1 LSRSQT
7 QHMPEHKRWLPP
19 RDPRWIRG
27 QFAEAGAAR
36 RQKGLPS
43 ADAGS
48 EVLPRCGPTSPPLD
62 EVPGYWWADDR
73 ALHEAQFDRNCS
85 LEETSGRTGESTP
98 DEPPAQFEIEPLLQP
113 GQKATYPGPLGPDPD
128 RIRVVLEALDRDT
141 ERRRLYRA
149 DGRPES
155 SSETARAEDGQ
166 PLRPRFVVQQTALSD
181 RARQLLARY
190 RHEVGPGLRFEDVD
204 PLQFSLWLHS
214 IRPFLNGS
222 SWRVYRNAALA
233 AVQILPH
240 ENQGAAVT
248 MLAEDGRRRAIRAR
262 RVDGRRLR
270 KEGDEVLPSRATRI
284 AYSDYEKLV
293 SSLPTVPNAPAAD
306 WLRDWLIAG
315 ISSGLLPGEWPLAEL
330 EEKQAAE
337 GELKIWLHIV
347 NPAQRH
353 EPNRLAYRTLDIS
366 GFQPETLEAIRR
378 MATNSRKW
386 AVDGSIQQRRS
397 DCAQMLYQACDALF
411 PRRQI
416 KFSLFT
422 FRHQFIAN
430 MRSLM
435 GRAEVIAMVG
445 DVDVDDDKEHYTKR
459 RAAWT
464 KSDIKDVAAPIKEHV
479 RQVDRYIRM
488 VEDRKTAMGPA
499 TKRRRKDDENI

>member
-1 LSRSQT
+1 
-7 QHMPEHKRWLPP
+7 
-19 RDPRWIRG
+19 
-27 QFAEAGAAR
+27 
-36 RQKGLPS
+36 
-43 ADAGS
+43 
-48 EVLPRCGPTSPPLD
+48 
-62 EVPGYWWADDR
+62 
-73 ALHEAQFDRNCS
+73 
-85 LEETSGRTGESTP
+85 
-98 DEPPAQFEIEPLLQP
+98 
-113 GQKATYPGPLGPDPD
+113 
-128 RIRVVLEALDRDT
+128 
-141 ERRRLYRA
+141 
-149 DGRPES
+149 
-155 SSETARAEDGQ
+155 
-166 PLRPRFVVQQTALSD
+166 
-181 RARQLLARY
+181 
-190 RHEVGPGLRFEDVD
+190 
-204 PLQFSLWLHS
+204 
-214 IRPFLNGS
+214 
-222 SWRVYRNAALA
+222 
-233 AVQILPH
+233 
-240 ENQGAAVT
+240 

-306 WLRDWLIAG
+306 LLRDWLIAG

-464 KSDIKDVAAPIKEHV
+464 KSDIKDVAAPIKELV